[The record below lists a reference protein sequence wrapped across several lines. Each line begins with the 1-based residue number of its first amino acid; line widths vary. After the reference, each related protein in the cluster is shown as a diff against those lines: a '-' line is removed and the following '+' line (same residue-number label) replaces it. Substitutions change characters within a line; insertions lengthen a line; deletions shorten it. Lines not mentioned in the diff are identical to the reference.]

1 MKNKIKDL
9 FDVVKY
15 KRKFNKLQNNYT
27 SILENKLKDKEMIIE
42 LQNNIIAAKEKNEI
56 LEKQLDTYK
65 KKYGIM
71 DDKSSNASNSRKKE
85 SE

>member
-27 SILENKLKDKEMIIE
+27 SILENKLKDKETIIE